1 MFQNSLHGKDIFSA
15 VLPLCK
21 KNYTIIS
28 NVFPNPEQVM
38 SKFVLNIFLLK
49 LQKYIQTKLA
59 DKNDVEKYL
68 KNLYE
73 MYTRYLLF
81 KFLLKFKTLDSHK
94 T

>member
-1 MFQNSLHGKDIFSA
+1 MFQNPLHGKDIFAA

-73 MYTRYLLF
+73 MYTR
-81 KFLLKFKTLDSHK
+81 
-94 T
+94 